1 MDRPPEGKRGLCKEV
16 VVVSDKPNKKLLL
29 VIILIK
35 R

>member
-1 MDRPPEGKRGLCKEV
+1 MDRPPGGKRGLCKEV
-16 VVVSDKPNKKLLL
+16 VVVSDKPNKKLL